1 MNVECDEL
9 GDIELAPD
17 FRREKLLHDRMVRVC
32 RWGQRLAAEVAE
44 GRDDLFHCSLRL
56 GHAPTISDALRAG
69 TLAGSMLGLTPPS
82 PQTRISQRWHGVLS
96 TIGGKSAALRA
107 CRLSLTIIIRTVI
120 HSRRAKI
127 MAKRHLRRVT
137 PATVLRTVTPKRP
150 PNSDL
155 RTREH
160 LTEAEVERLIK
171 ATRDNRYGYRDALM
185 ILIGLPARPVRRR
198 SDRPEVGAGRVRSG
212 RAARQPP
219 QGGHREHTPHD
230 RPGIARIAPPQA
242 RKPVIAPGLSSSPS
256 AGHHFRRKAST
267 AWSSVLA
274 LPPTWGSRSI
284 SFRN

>member
-32 RWGQRLAAEVAE
+32 RWGQRLAAEVTE

-56 GHAPTISDALRAG
+56 GHAPTIADALRAG

-185 ILIGLPARPVRRR
+185 ILMAYRHGLCAAEVTDLKWEQVDFDRGELHVNRLKEGTESTHPMTGRELRELRR
-198 SDRPEVGAGRVRSG
+198 
-212 RAARQPP
+212 
-219 QGGHREHTPHD
+219 HRRESPC
-230 RPGIARIAPPQA
+230 
-242 RKPVIAPGLSSSPS
+242 IAPGLSSSPS